1 MIGRGKAVVLTRWVK
16 NTVLRVGLSVQ
27 TAPLKKEGEKTFLV
41 NGEIRRYSCV
51 LRWEGNPNIH
61 RMVILPEPDEKIL
74 MGKGRVEWGSENS
87 W

>member
-1 MIGRGKAVVLTRWVK
+1 MIGPGKAVVLTRRVK
-16 NTVLRVGLSVQ
+16 NAVLRVGLSVQ
-27 TAPLKKEGEKTFLV
+27 TAPLKEGEKDFLA

-51 LRWEGNPNIH
+51 LVWEGNPNIH